1 MALAYLKDTL
11 ESIKTEGK
19 GDCWLLT
26 IMAGFEVKDRNHV
39 ASLRDDQREDIC
51 TKRRRAIVEWAADS
65 KLNGC
70 FSLICE
76 MVGRSVNFE
85 DKNSVKEA
93 EQYVKTRLQRWRTAL
108 HYGNDQEMMH
118 ACTGWYLRRNIL
130 QIDRDDTRCTSS
142 RHLTNQTR
150 RGTGLNKRH
159 VPAPGTDLTS

>member
-1 MALAYLKDTL
+1 
-11 ESIKTEGK
+11 
-19 GDCWLLT
+19 
-26 IMAGFEVKDRNHV
+26 MAGFEVKDRNHV